1 MTPAT
6 FVQDRTSHQLG
17 RTLYNDNIAQN
28 IDIVNNE
35 NVMYTKNNEDIHQ
48 LLSNRLQLPEAKAD
62 YIFVDNNI
70 PQNEEIVKNS
80 EQNNS
85 AVELTVQ
92 TMYKRNKKNLSTAA
106 DVQAPALTSKTL
118 SGTVPNFAVAGG

>member
-1 MTPAT
+1 MPIHLNKQGAIEI
-6 FVQDRTSHQLG
+6 SNSIPSAYGKINLSSLLG
-17 RTLYNDNIAQN
+17 E
-28 IDIVNNE
+28 NNE

-62 YIFVDNNI
+62 DIFVDNNI

-85 AVELTVQ
+85 AVEFSPV
-92 TMYKRNKKNLSTAA
+92 
-106 DVQAPALTSKTL
+106 
-118 SGTVPNFAVAGG
+118 